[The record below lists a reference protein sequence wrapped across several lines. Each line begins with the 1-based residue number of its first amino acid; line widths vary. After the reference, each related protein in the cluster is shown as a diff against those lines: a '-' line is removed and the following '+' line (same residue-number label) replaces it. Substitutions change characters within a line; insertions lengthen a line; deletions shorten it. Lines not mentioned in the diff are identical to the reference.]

1 MAVDTQNASELTQE
15 QVLTTL
21 LQPLTEASRF
31 LAAVP
36 AGNIH
41 DTAGPLRIP
50 RGFDPVDQD
59 DLEWVAENGL
69 IPEVTPDAGE
79 AHLLP
84 STMRS
89 VKVITRYSNE
99 MARQSIVSLDAAIQ
113 SRLIEDVTAK
123 VDAQLLGTGGDGI
136 TTPKGIGSWTVA
148 NSLAVGGPLDLDALL
163 QAQLTASE
171 ANVNPDALTLVVNP
185 RDYMPLRSTV
195 DTDGRYLLQPD
206 PTRGGFIVGP
216 LGMSLIVSGR
226 VTQGT
231 ATVVDMT
238 KVHVARD
245 VLSSVKVL
253 TERYADYDQQAIR
266 VVTRFDADLLYPEAA
281 VRLTGLTAGV

>member
-1 MAVDTQNASELTQE
+1 MAVDTQNAKELTQE

-21 LQPLTEASRF
+21 LQPLTEQSKF

-36 AGNIH
+36 AANIH
-41 DTAGPLRIP
+41 DTNGPLRIP
-50 RGFDPVDQD
+50 RGFDPIDPD
-59 DLEWVAENGL
+59 SLTWTPENGL
-69 IPEVTPDAGE
+69 IPEVTPEAGE

-84 STMRS
+84 STMSS

-113 SRLIEDVTAK
+113 SRLIEDTLAK
-123 VDAQLLGTGGDGI
+123 IDAQLLGTGGDGI
-136 TTPKGIGSWTVA
+136 TTPKGVGSWTVGQTV
-148 NSLAVGGPLDLDALL
+148 AVDGALDLDALL
-163 QAQLTASE
+163 NAQLIASE
-171 ANVNPDALTLVVNP
+171 ANVNPDALTLIVNP
-185 RDYMPLRSTV
+185 RDYMGLRSAV
-195 DTDGRYLLQPD
+195 DNEGRYMLQPD
-206 PTRGGFIVGP
+206 PTRGGFVVGP
-216 LGMSLIVSGR
+216 LGMALIVSPR

-245 VLSSVKVL
+245 LLSSVKVL

-266 VVTRFDADLLYPEAA
+266 VVTRVDSDLLYPEAA
-281 VRLTGLTAGV
+281 VRLTGLTAA

>member
-1 MAVDTQNASELTQE
+1 MAVDTQNAKELTQE

-21 LQPLTEASRF
+21 LQPLTEASKF
-31 LAAVP
+31 LSAVP
-36 AGNIH
+36 GANIH

-50 RGFDPVDQD
+50 RGFDPIDTD
-59 DLEWVAENGL
+59 SLEWTPENGL
-69 IPEVTPDAGE
+69 IPEVTPEAGE

-89 VKVITRYSNE
+89 IKVITRYSNE
-99 MARQSIVSLDAAIQ
+99 MSRQSIVSLDAAIQ
-113 SRLIEDVTAK
+113 SRLIEDTTAK
-123 VDAQLLGTGGDGI
+123 LDAQLLSSEGDGV
-136 TTPKGIGSWTVA
+136 TTPKGVGAWTVGETID
-148 NSLAVGGPLDLDALL
+148 GGGKLSLDLLM

-171 ANVNPDALTLVVNP
+171 ANVNPDGLTLIVNP
-185 RDYMPLRSTV
+185 RDYMPLRTAV
-195 DTDGRYLLQPD
+195 DGDGHYMLQPD

-216 LGMSLIVSGR
+216 LGMALIVSPR
-226 VTQGT
+226 VAQGT

-245 VLSSVKVL
+245 LLSSVKVL

-266 VVTRFDADLLYPEAA
+266 VVTRVDADLLYPEAA
-281 VRLTGLTAGV
+281 VRITGLTA

>member
-1 MAVDTQNASELTQE
+1 MAVDTQNAKELTQE

-21 LQPLTEASRF
+21 LQPLTEQSKF

-36 AGNIH
+36 AANIH

-50 RGFDPVDQD
+50 RGFDPIDPAA
-59 DLEWVAENGL
+59 LEWVPENGQ

-89 VKVITRYSNE
+89 VKVIVRYSNE

-113 SRLIEDVTAK
+113 SRLVEDTLAK
-123 VDAQLLGTGGDGI
+123 LDAQLLGTGGDGL
-136 TTPKGIGSWTVA
+136 TTPKGVGSWTVGETV
-148 NSLAVGGPLDLDALL
+148 AVDGALDLNALL
-163 QAQLTASE
+163 NAQLIASE
-171 ANVNPDALTLVVNP
+171 ANVDPDALTLIVNP
-185 RDYMPLRSTV
+185 RDYMPLRSAV
-195 DTDGRYLLQPD
+195 DGDGHYLLQPD

-216 LGMSLIVSGR
+216 LGMSLVVSPR

-245 VLSSVKVL
+245 LLSSVKVL

-266 VVTRFDADLLYPEAA
+266 VVTRVDADLLYPEAA
-281 VRLTGLTAGV
+281 VRLTGLTAA